1 MLIVEISDVVCLHLE
16 LVKRDRVQ
24 EQNKPNTFFAVA
36 ESYTL
41 SFLQIFRIRCYH
53 SWPQIY
59 ETILHCHIKVTCCN
73 INLYLMLLS
82 LCYEPASSY
91 SVMQYREHMA
101 ID

>member
-1 MLIVEISDVVCLHLE
+1 MLIVEISDVVYLHLE

-24 EQNKPNTFFAVA
+24 EQNEPNTYFAVS

-41 SFLQIFRIRCYH
+41 SFLQIFRIQHYH

-59 ETILHCHIKVTCCN
+59 EAILHCHIKVTCCN

-82 LCYEPASSY
+82 LCYEPVSSY
-91 SVMQYREHMA
+91 SLMLYREHMA

>member
-1 MLIVEISDVVCLHLE
+1 MLIVEISDVVYLHLE
-16 LVKRDRVQ
+16 LVTRNRVQ
-24 EQNKPNTFFAVA
+24 EQNKPNTFLAVA

-41 SFLQIFRIRCYH
+41 SFLQIFRIHYH

-82 LCYEPASSY
+82 LCYEPVSSY

-101 ID
+101 VD